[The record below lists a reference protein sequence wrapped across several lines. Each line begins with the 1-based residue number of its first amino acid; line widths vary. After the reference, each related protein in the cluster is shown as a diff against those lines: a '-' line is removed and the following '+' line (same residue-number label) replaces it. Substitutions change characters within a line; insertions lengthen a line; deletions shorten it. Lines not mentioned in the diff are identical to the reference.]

1 MKITCALSDFDFAS
15 RASDLDVVLYG
26 NSGDPMRGSVGA
38 ALKQAIAREKVAP
51 AARAWDLLSLALAV
65 VSSDLAGHRDR
76 SPDGWTREFDLTI
89 SVVDAPFWNDNAET
103 LQGLRRAR
111 A

>member
-38 ALKQAIAREKVAP
+38 ALKQAIAREKVTP

-65 VSSDLAGHRDR
+65 VSSDLAGHRER

-89 SVVDAPFWNDNAET
+89 SVVDAQFWNDNAET
-103 LQGLRRAR
+103 LQR
-111 A
+111 